1 MGMSISRQIDLTE
14 NEYLKKFVGKVHI
27 PVTSS
32 SSEQNN
38 TEDSCQPIDEFWNE
52 FLKYHIT
59 LPTNSQEQLSLDS
72 RLESLCQS
80 FLSHNLSTGNFGSLI
95 NVFLLKVA
103 ELLALSDTESNIH
116 IWQAFNALFIIRC
129 LIKYMIETGS
139 EYQLLQ
145 HFEAIPAQSSIQQQ
159 SDSTNLEIDVA
170 SGSGNE
176 TNAIKTVIV
185 DGSKFEAFFEAII
198 NIIVVIPVKEF
209 TYHLHLEAV
218 NSIIILLSVNL
229 FSQQPTEKSTIFKT
243 IYKCPHANTLM
254 SALLHFLSR
263 MQQIPSTMFG
273 FGSGGSFVFGIAESL
288 WSILTFSRKSPDIL
302 STHDLPTAFKEQF
315 PLANQSLLLILIL
328 TNHHTTKDN
337 PYRTSLF
344 GCTNSQDDD
353 TGSSGTTIHAAVKND
368 DVTVIPSTFKIDFAS
383 LYNTISR
390 IVTIDQSTLLLYL
403 LLHRNQKFYKF
414 IMAQQNLQQ
423 LVIPILQTLYN
434 APDSTSHHIYMS
446 LIVLLIL
453 SEDDNF
459 NKNVHQIIL
468 KNINWYTERSISE
481 ISLGGLL
488 ILVVIRTIQYNM
500 LKMRDKYLHTNCL
513 AALANMSGQFRSLH
527 PYVAQ
532 RLVSLFETLAKKHA
546 RLDLQLKQPNNLNG
560 DAGQTIVTVPIT
572 TTSEDMLQDLSVLE
586 EVLRMVLEILNSCL
600 SHQLVYCPN
609 LVYTLLYKRH
619 VFEAFRSHHAFQDII
634 QNIDMVVGFFS
645 SRLQRV
651 QDQRGELGVNEVLEV
666 ISKGASQWSS
676 DRLRKF
682 PDLKF
687 KYVEED
693 APEEFFIPYVWS
705 LVCRAGCVHFSSEN
719 MKGVT
724 TEIGC

>member
-1 MGMSISRQIDLTE
+1 MGMNISRNVDLAE
-14 NEYLKKFVGKVHI
+14 NEFLQRFVGKEHV
-27 PVTSS
+27 PAY
-32 SSEQNN
+32 N
-38 TEDSCQPIDEFWNE
+38 DEFWNS
-52 FLKYHIT
+52 FLQYHIH

-72 RLESLCQS
+72 RLESLCQN
-80 FLSHNLSTGNFGSLI
+80 FISHNLSSGNFGSLI
-95 NVFLLKVA
+95 NIFLLRVS
-103 ELLALSDTESNIH
+103 ELLALSDAESSIH
-116 IWQAFNALFIIRC
+116 IWQAFNALFIIRS

-139 EYQLLQ
+139 EYQLMQ
-145 HFEAIPAQSSIQQQ
+145 HFEALPIQSNNQPDTVATAEQVGSDGTTTAVNVDNRASIDTQAA
-159 SDSTNLEIDVA
+159 LAKLID
-170 SGSGNE
+170 G
-176 TNAIKTVIV
+176 T
-185 DGSKFEAFFEAII
+185 KFETFMEALV

-218 NSIIILLSVNL
+218 NTLIVLLSVSQ
-229 FSQQPTEKSTIFKT
+229 FSQNGTEKSIIFRT
-243 IYKCPHANTLM
+243 IYKCQHANTLT
-254 SALLHFLSR
+254 SALLHFLAR
-263 MQQIPSTMFG
+263 MAQVPATMFG

-288 WSILTFSRKSPDIL
+288 WSLLTFSRKQPDIL
-302 STHDLPTAFKEQF
+302 TAHDLPTAFKDHY

-337 PYRTSLF
+337 PYRASLF
-344 GCTNSQDDD
+344 GCGDSQEESLKDE
-353 TGSSGTTIHAAVKND
+353 TAS
-368 DVTVIPSTFKIDFAS
+368 FKIDFCS
-383 LYNTISR
+383 LYNTLCR
-390 IVTIDQSTLLLYL
+390 IVTIDQATLLLYL
-403 LLHRNQKFYKF
+403 LLHRNQRFYRYV
-414 IMAQQNLQQ
+414 MAQQNLQQ

-459 NKNVHQIIL
+459 NKSVHQIML
-468 KNINWYTERSISE
+468 KNITWYTERSITE

-546 RLDLQLKQPNNLNG
+546 RLDQQLKQTDMNG
-560 DAGQTIVTVPIT
+560 DPVSNAVAVAIAPGS
-572 TTSEDMLQDLSVLE
+572 TSDDMDLSVLE

-609 LVYTLLYKRH
+609 LVYTLLYKRN
-619 VFEAFRSHHAFQDII
+619 VFEAFRSHSAFQDII

-645 SRLQRV
+645 SRLVRV

-693 APEEFFIPYVWS
+693 APEEFFIPYVWT
-705 LVCRAGCVHFSSEN
+705 LVCKAGCVHFSSESI
-719 MKGVT
+719 KGVT
-724 TEIGC
+724 TELSC

>member
-1 MGMSISRQIDLTE
+1 MGMNVSRQVDLAE
-14 NEYLKKFVGKVHI
+14 NEYLKRFVGKDHV
-27 PVTSS
+27 PAY
-32 SSEQNN
+32 N
-38 TEDSCQPIDEFWNE
+38 DEFWNG
-52 FLKYHIT
+52 FLQYHIS
-59 LPTNSQEQLSLDS
+59 LPTNSQEQLALDS

-80 FLSHNLSTGNFGSLI
+80 FIAHNLSTGNFGSLI
-95 NVFLLKVA
+95 NVFLVKVS
-103 ELLALSDTESNIH
+103 ELLALSDAESTVH
-116 IWQAFNALFIIRC
+116 IWQAFNAMFIIRS
-129 LIKYMIETGS
+129 LVKYMIETGS

-145 HFEAIPAQSSIQQQ
+145 HFEALPIQNQHHKDGDEGAVEQ
-159 SDSTNLEIDVA
+159 GSEAVAVAVTPGETRTALAKLID
-170 SGSGNE
+170 G
-176 TNAIKTVIV
+176 T
-185 DGSKFEAFFEAII
+185 KFETFLEALV

-218 NSIIILLSVNL
+218 NCLIVLLSV
-229 FSQQPTEKSTIFKT
+229 SQFTQQGTDKSTIFRT
-243 IYKCPHANTLM
+243 IYKCQHANTLM

-263 MQQIPSTMFG
+263 MTQVPATMFG

-288 WSILTFSRKSPDIL
+288 WSILTFARKQPDVL
-302 STHDLPTAFKEQF
+302 SAHDLPAAFKDHY

-328 TNHHTTKDN
+328 TNHYTTKDN
-337 PYRTSLF
+337 PYRVSLF
-344 GCTNSQDDD
+344 GCADSQGGGAD
-353 TGSSGTTIHAAVKND
+353 SGKEEPAV
-368 DVTVIPSTFKIDFAS
+368 TFKIDFSS
-383 LYNTISR
+383 LYNTLCR
-390 IVTIDQSTLLLYL
+390 IVTIDQTTLLLYL
-403 LLHRNQKFYKF
+403 LLHRNQRFYKYV
-414 IMAQQNLQQ
+414 MAQPNLQQ

-459 NKNVHQIIL
+459 NKSVHEIIL
-468 KNINWYTERSISE
+468 KNITWYTERSISE

-546 RLDLQLKQPNNLNG
+546 RLDQQLRQPATAVANG
-560 DAGQTIVTVPIT
+560 DASTAVAVPIAGPNPD
-572 TTSEDMLQDLSVLE
+572 DMLQDLSVLE

-609 LVYTLLYKRH
+609 LVYTLLYKRN
-619 VFEAFRSHHAFQDII
+619 VFEAFRSHSAFQDII

-645 SRLQRV
+645 SRLVRV

-693 APEEFFIPYVWS
+693 APEEFFIPYVWT
-705 LVCRAGCVHFSSEN
+705 LVCKAGCVHFSSESIR
-719 MKGVT
+719 GVT

>member
-1 MGMSISRQIDLTE
+1 MGMNVSRQVDLTE
-14 NEYLKKFVGKVHI
+14 NEYLQRFVGKTHV
-27 PVTSS
+27 PAY
-32 SSEQNN
+32 
-38 TEDSCQPIDEFWNE
+38 DDDFWNN
-52 FLKYHIT
+52 FLQYHIN

-80 FLSHNLSTGNFGSLI
+80 FISHNLHTGNFGSLI
-95 NVFLLKVA
+95 NTFLLKVS
-103 ELLALSDTESNIH
+103 ELLTLSDTESNVH
-116 IWQAFNALFIIRC
+116 IWHAFNALFIIRC
-129 LIKYMIETGS
+129 LVKYMIETGS

-145 HFEAIPAQSSIQQQ
+145 HFEALPVQAS
-159 SDSTNLEIDVA
+159 EIDTT
-170 SGSGNE
+170 SNE
-176 TNAIKTVIV
+176 TGSVGTSTSIPIDVRTAEETKAAVATLV
-185 DGSKFEAFFEAII
+185 DGTKFETFLEALV

-218 NSIIILLSVNL
+218 NCMIILLSVSL
-229 FSQQPTEKSTIFKT
+229 FSQQTMEKSTIYRT
-243 IYKCPHANTLM
+243 IYRCQHANTLM

-263 MQQIPSTMFG
+263 MSQAPQTMFG
-273 FGSGGSFVFGIAESL
+273 FGTGGSFVFGIAESL
-288 WSILTFSRKSPDIL
+288 WSILTFARKQPDIL
-302 STHDLPTAFKEQF
+302 TAHDLPTAFREHY

-328 TNHHTTKDN
+328 TNHHATKDN
-337 PYRTSLF
+337 PYRISLF
-344 GCTNSQDDD
+344 GCSDSQDSPKEDP
-353 TGSSGTTIHAAVKND
+353 A
-368 DVTVIPSTFKIDFAS
+368 TFKIDFSS
-383 LYNTISR
+383 LYSTLCR
-390 IVTIDQSTLLLYL
+390 IVTIDQATLLLYL
-403 LLHRNQKFYKF
+403 LLYRNQRFQKYV
-414 IMAQQNLQQ
+414 MAQQNLQQ

-459 NKNVHQIIL
+459 NKSVHQIML
-468 KNINWYTERSISE
+468 KNITWYTERSISE

-513 AALANMSGQFRSLH
+513 AALANMSGQFQSLH

-546 RLDLQLKQPNNLNG
+546 RLDQQLKTPNAPNG
-560 DAGQTIVTVPIT
+560 EPDVSIPIGSGL
-572 TTSEDMLQDLSVLE
+572 TSEDMLQDLSVLE

-609 LVYTLLYKRH
+609 LVYTLLYKRN
-619 VFEAFRSHHAFQDII
+619 VFEAFRSHSAFQDII

-651 QDQRGELGVNEVLEV
+651 QEQRGELGVNEVLEV

-693 APEEFFIPYVWS
+693 APEEFFIPYVWT
-705 LVCRAGCVHFSSEN
+705 LVCKAGCVHFSSETI
-719 MKGVT
+719 KGVSA
-724 TEIGC
+724 EIVC